1 MSNRRTVLRLITTR
15 LSEKERFTSIM
26 SKSSASMHAFKTLF
40 IILIICGCSKNPDA
54 AFLDAVANVKAGRTA
69 SIDVRQAP
77 LSSDQLLE
85 KLVGLEP
92 LRSLTLDKSP
102 VTNDGLTKIGR
113 LVDLQELSL
122 SQTRVTDD
130 GLSTIARN
138 FPGLTSLILNRT
150 MITDNGIKEL
160 EKLSRLESLSLY
172 QVAITDAT
180 CKTLARLPNLQNIS
194 LDQTMI
200 TDAGLEAIGAAPKL
214 KRVSVWQC
222 QVSDKAAEAFQKRF
236 PDVTLNR

>member
-1 MSNRRTVLRLITTR
+1 MSQ
-15 LSEKERFTSIM
+15 SI
-26 SKSSASMHAFKTLF
+26 ASIHAFKTF
-40 IILIICGCSKNPDA
+40 FMILIICGCSKNPDA
-54 AFLDAVANVKAGRTA
+54 AFLDAVTNVKAGRTA
-69 SIDVRQAP
+69 SIDIRQAP

-85 KLVGLEP
+85 NLVGLEP
-92 LRSLTLDKSP
+92 LRSLNLDKSP
-102 VTNDGLTKIGR
+102 VTNDGLAKIGP
-113 LVDLQELSL
+113 LVDLRELSL
-122 SQTRVTDD
+122 SQTRITDD
-130 GLSTIARN
+130 GLSTITRN
-138 FPGLTSLILNRT
+138 FPGLTGLILNRT

-160 EKLSRLESLSLY
+160 EKLSRLDSLSLY

-236 PDVTLNR
+236 PDVILNR